1 MPNRKTSRSSSRP
14 PRSFK
19 LDREGTHHRELDER
33 IATTQSR
40 NLLIATFC
48 ALTFGLAM
56 IGLAAYAIHSG
67 YPYLAGAFGV
77 LGSVVWAL
85 AARVVRP

>member
-1 MPNRKTSRSSSRP
+1 MPTRKTSRSSSHL
-14 PRSFK
+14 PRSLK
-19 LDREGTHHRELDER
+19 LEREGTHHREFNER
-33 IATTQSR
+33 SR
-40 NLLIATFC
+40 NLLIATLC

-85 AARVVRP
+85 TAWVVRP